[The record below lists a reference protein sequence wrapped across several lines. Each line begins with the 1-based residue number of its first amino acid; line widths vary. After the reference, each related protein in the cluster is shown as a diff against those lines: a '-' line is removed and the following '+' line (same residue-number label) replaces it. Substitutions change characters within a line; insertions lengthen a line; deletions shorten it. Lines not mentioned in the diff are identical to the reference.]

1 MKEVSGSDLDDDYDE
16 EYDSS
21 EVDINSEDAE
31 TESNIDDGLLDAVF
45 DELPGTTTKT
55 LKLNV
60 LTFHSN
66 FHFRNW
72 TDQTSSPSTSP
83 NKAFPPSGTKL
94 NLPPARRWR
103 VLLLHHGRSVSIR
116 HQHISH
122 SGYID
127 DILHV
132 M

>member
-1 MKEVSGSDLDDDYDE
+1 MTEVSGSDLDDDYDE

-45 DELPGTTTKT
+45 DELPGTTTKIKCPDFFT
-55 LKLNV
+55 
-60 LTFHSN
+60 
-66 FHFRNW
+66 RIYI
-72 TDQTSSPSTSP
+72 
-83 NKAFPPSGTKL
+83 SGTGQTR
-94 NLPPARRWR
+94 PPPPPRAPTRPSPPRGPSSTFPQPGGGGFYYCIMGGQS
-103 VLLLHHGRSVSIR
+103 LHL
-116 HQHISH
+116 QISH
-122 SGYID
+122 SGYLD

>member
-1 MKEVSGSDLDDDYDE
+1 MDDDYDE

-45 DELPGTTTKT
+45 DELPGTITKIRMPR
-55 LKLNV
+55 L
-60 LTFHSN
+60 FHSN
-66 FHFRNW
+66 LHFRNR
-72 TDQTSSPSTSP
+72 TDQTSSPSTGP

-116 HQHISH
+116 HLQISH
-122 SGYID
+122 SGYLD